1 MFFGTGFP
9 KEFTEMMEKAFV
21 EKMNEMIRNPE
32 FLSSFS
38 KVVGT
43 GLEGKKKADDLSR
56 EYLQKMHLP
65 SRDDVANVLQYL
77 QQIESR
83 LIGME
88 EKIEDLSDQLRS
100 CCVEEPKSP
109 RSPGSPKATA
119 KKEKESSG
127 KTTKKVPLRSTGTKA
142 KARAKGRKVP

>member
-9 KEFTEMMEKAFV
+9 KEFSEMMEKVFV

-32 FLSSFS
+32 FLSGFS

-43 GLEGKKKADDLSR
+43 GLEGKKKADELSR

-65 SRDDVANVLQYL
+65 SREDIAHVLQYL

-83 LIGME
+83 LVSME
-88 EKIEDLSDQLRS
+88 EKIEEMSERLFCCSFEEAASVPVSDI
-100 CCVEEPKSP
+100 VVPAPKK
-109 RSPGSPKATA
+109 KAAPA
-119 KKEKESSG
+119 KKPAK
-127 KTTKKVPLRSTGTKA
+127 KTAG
-142 KARAKGRKVP
+142 KGRK